1 MKILLF
7 GASGSIGSR
16 IVSEATA
23 RGHRVA
29 RVNRALIARTGDEV
43 PGDVRAPLDPLQ
55 AAAAD
60 AVVVAVGAR
69 ASSDSP
75 DYDVYED
82 AAAALVDAVRSLPQ
96 GSRPRMVIVGGAGSL
111 QTTDGTLVS
120 RTPGF
125 PVALAEEAAAQHRA
139 LQQYRSVD
147 DVSWTYLSPPAHL
160 EPGRRTG
167 RYRTGRDT
175 LLTDERGDS
184 TISIEDYA
192 VALVDELERPTG
204 DRARITV
211 AY

>member
-1 MKILLF
+1 M
-7 GASGSIGSR
+7 
-16 IVSEATA
+16 
-23 RGHRVA
+23 
-29 RVNRALIARTGDEV
+29 
-43 PGDVRAPLDPLQ
+43 
-55 AAAAD
+55 
-60 AVVVAVGAR
+60 
-69 ASSDSP
+69 
-75 DYDVYED
+75 
-82 AAAALVDAVRSLPQ
+82 
-96 GSRPRMVIVGGAGSL
+96 IVGGAGSL

-125 PVALAEEAAAQHRA
+125 PAALAEEAAAQHRA
-139 LQQYRSVD
+139 LEQYRSVD

-184 TISIEDYA
+184 TISTEDYA

>member
-16 IVSEATA
+16 IVSEAIA

-29 RVNRALIARTGDEV
+29 RVNRALIVQTGDEV

-55 AAAAD
+55 AAPAD

-69 ASSDSP
+69 ASSDRP

-82 AAAALVDAVRSLPQ
+82 AAAALIDAVRSLPQ
-96 GSRPRMVIVGGAGSL
+96 GSRPRIVIVGGAGSL

-125 PVALAEEAAAQHRA
+125 PAALAEEAAAQHRA
-139 LQQYRSVD
+139 LEQYRSVD